1 MKTKA
6 SILVVENDG
15 IIAKDLEK
23 TLGKFGYDVPVL
35 AFSGEE
41 ALRKTAEHSPDLV
54 ITEAVL
60 DGKMD
65 GIELAYRIYSQFN
78 IPVVFVTALSDKRTV
93 ERVKKVNPYGFIMK
107 PFGEELLHA
116 TIETAIYRH
125 RMEKNN
131 TEERVEKTDAK
142 GENSG
147 YKTSEAGLQ
156 EGWTRATFI
165 VKKGQLEKIKAL
177 AYWDRKKVKEV
188 VNEALEAYL
197 KDKIIIPVAKED

>member
-1 MKTKA
+1 MKAKA

-23 TLGKFGYDVPVL
+23 TLGEFGYNVPAL

-41 ALRKTAEHSPDLV
+41 AIRETAEHRPDLV

-60 DGKMD
+60 DGEID

-78 IPVVFVTALSDKRTV
+78 IPVVFVTASSDKRTV

-131 TEERVEKTDAK
+131 TAEREERTEAK
-142 GENSG
+142 NENPG

-188 VNEALEAYL
+188 MNEALEAYL
-197 KDKIIIPVAKED
+197 KDKVVIPVVKED